1 MPTSLPRT
9 PLAGFGT
16 AVVLVILANLVFYWL
31 LEEVNRK
38 RAAGDQISRF
48 FVNARAFEII
58 RLHKEFTPKAPTEP
72 CFTSARALALD
83 WVSSRLFFLLRL
95 AETRTLKHRS
105 TSKIELSPATRGCR
119 TDPRSRESGAQ
130 LVLASLRFAD
140 SVQNDRRYLE
150 TI

>member
-58 RLHKEFTPKAPTEP
+58 RLHNEFYPESSK
-72 CFTSARALALD
+72 RAVLYFCACIGIGLGFLTF
-83 WVSSRLFFLLRL
+83 VLF
-95 AETRTLKHRS
+95 ASTR
-105 TSKIELSPATRGCR
+105 
-119 TDPRSRESGAQ
+119 
-130 LVLASLRFAD
+130 
-140 SVQNDRRYLE
+140 
-150 TI
+150 